1 MNIAIVGCG
10 ASALF
15 LSAILDKKFNITI
28 FERNKKIASKLLAS
42 GNGRCNLTNIYAS
55 PKCYNNES
63 FMAKLFK
70 RVSVD
75 DILNKF
81 KDFGLETVQD
91 SEGRVYP
98 LSNISE
104 TVLNILLDNISA
116 KIELNYT
123 VETIKKINGKYKIN
137 DYNTLFD
144 IVILASG
151 SSASIIE
158 SKQNLCYNY
167 LDSLNL
173 KVNNIKPSL
182 VGFKTKNCYKE
193 LIGVRSKALV
203 SLYIDDKL
211 VHCESGE
218 VIFKD
223 GGISGIVIMNMSSY
237 YNRYNSKKARI
248 ELDILEGIN
257 PINLKGALNPKM
269 YDTILKYNLNP
280 HNIVLDII
288 GTYSISDA
296 QVISGGV
303 DLSFIDD
310 NFRLKNDNNI
320 YLLGEMLDID
330 GLCGG
335 YNLTFAFMSAYIVGS
350 ELNENKN

>member
-15 LSAILDKKFNITI
+15 LSAMLDKKYNVVI

-42 GNGRCNLTNIYAS
+42 GNGRCNLTNIFAS
-55 PKCYNNES
+55 PSCYNNEY
-63 FMAKLFK
+63 FMSDLFK

-75 DILNKF
+75 DILKKF
-81 KDFGLETVQD
+81 HEMGLETVVD

-98 LSNISE
+98 LANISE
-104 TVLNILLDNISA
+104 TVLNILLDNINA

-123 VETIKKINGKYKIN
+123 VESIKKVNSKYQIN
-137 DYNTLFD
+137 DYNKLFD

-158 SKQNLCYNY
+158 SKQNICYNY

-173 KVNNIKPSL
+173 KINNLKPSL
-182 VGFKTKNCYKE
+182 VGFITKNSYKE
-193 LIGVRSKALV
+193 LIGVRSKAFV
-203 SLYIDDKL
+203 SLYINDKL
-211 VHCESGE
+211 IHSEAGE
-218 VIFKD
+218 VIFKEN
-223 GGISGIVIMNMSSY
+223 GISGIVIMNMSSY
-237 YNRYNSKKARI
+237 YNRHKIKSARI
-248 ELDILEGIN
+248 ELDILEGVN
-257 PINLKGALNPKM
+257 PKNLKGALNPKI
-269 YDTILKYNLNP
+269 YDVVMKYGLNP
-280 HNIVLDII
+280 HNIVLDIKS
-288 GTYSISDA
+288 TYNISDA

-303 DLSFIDD
+303 DLSLIDN

-330 GLCGG
+330 GVCGG